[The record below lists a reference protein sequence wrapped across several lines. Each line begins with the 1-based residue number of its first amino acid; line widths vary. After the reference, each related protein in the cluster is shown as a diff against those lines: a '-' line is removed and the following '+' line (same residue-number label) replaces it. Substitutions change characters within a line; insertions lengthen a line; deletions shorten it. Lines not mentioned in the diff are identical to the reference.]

1 MTVGSPRDLARLARR
16 SYLEALRRRA
26 GELVAACAE
35 GARLLAS
42 QSAEPVLYA
51 RRRDLVMDW
60 PRYEA
65 IWREGLV
72 SHLSGAIDA
81 LSHGLPP
88 MTSPAALAVVAQQF
102 SLVDDSVVEL
112 DMIVSRLGQVIS
124 DKAGW
129 QYTDLCSRLQ
139 GLEPGADRPD
149 QVAGDVLRPTVVARW
164 LVDSWVACGLSADHW
179 KTLQNVLHD
188 EVAHVSEEAYHE
200 ANKVLLDH
208 GVAPEIDLRPF
219 IRRTVDA
226 GLIRPMAPSMG
237 VAAARGGASGAGHG
251 MGGGGGAT
259 GSNGS
264 AGSGGFGLAA
274 GSGGRAAAHLTGESN
289 RVTAAGRLV
298 QGQGSYEETRLMT
311 QAPGLARTP
320 AQSQAVLGKLNQLV
334 ARQVPGFDQ
343 TAPQG
348 SSAMGGGAMA
358 PALGQALSN
367 AQQAVRLRVDAD
379 GAAPNPQGLAR
390 DLQAQKREL
399 KEAAATP
406 AERATIEIVALLF
419 QSILM
424 DERLP
429 AAVRVWFAR
438 LQMPV
443 LRVAVSEPDFFAT
456 LDHPARLLIDRMGG
470 CVMGFA
476 GGGEVAGAEGELQGD
491 VLHKEIKRIVQ
502 TVEAYPDTG
511 RRVFQTVLI
520 EFERFLEKYF
530 REGNEASRKGV
541 SLAQQLEQREA
552 FAIQYTIE
560 LRKMLD
566 AVPVHEGI
574 REFLFKVW
582 ADVLAQS
589 AVLTAPAS
597 DETKDLQRMA
607 GDLIWSASAKTT
619 REERNLVLQRLPPL
633 LKLLRAGMAKA
644 GMPLERQDEHMKTLN
659 AALQAAFTAK
669 SAAISPERLRDVTRR
684 LAALDEVLPDMGEV
698 ELDTDLF
705 RDLSGYEQEDL
716 EVVADGGTMATPAMQ
731 AWAKELKLGAWFML
745 DYRGRQESVQLAWR
759 GMHKQLTLFVTP
771 QGRGVLFQLHRLSAF
786 LQAGLLVPAE
796 EESLTVRATRDAL
809 AKLDADPARLLS

>member
-26 GELVAACAE
+26 GELVASCAE

-42 QSAEPVLYA
+42 QSAEPALYA

-65 IWREGLV
+65 LWREGLLG
-72 SHLSGAIDA
+72 HLSAAVDA
-81 LSHGLPP
+81 LSHGLSPQ
-88 MTSPAALAVVAQQF
+88 TQPAALAGAAKQF

-139 GLEPGADRPD
+139 GLEPGAARPD
-149 QVAGDVLRPTVVARW
+149 QVAGDVLRPTVLARW

-219 IRRTVDA
+219 IRRTVDV
-226 GLIRPMAPSMG
+226 GLIRPMAPSQG
-237 VAAARGGASGAGHG
+237 VVGPRGAPGAGAMGASAQ
-251 MGGGGGAT
+251 
-259 GSNGS
+259 
-264 AGSGGFGLAA
+264 AGS
-274 GSGGRAAAHLTGESN
+274 SGPANLTGESN
-289 RVTAAGRLV
+289 RVTAAGRLA
-298 QGQGSYEETRLMT
+298 QGQGSYDETRLMT

-343 TAPQG
+343 TSPQSHSGAG
-348 SSAMGGGAMA
+348 SAAMA
-358 PALGQALSN
+358 PALGQALSH
-367 AQQAVRLRVDAD
+367 AQQAVRHRVDAD
-379 GAAPNPQGLAR
+379 GAAPNPQALAR

-399 KEAAATP
+399 KQAASTP

-476 GGGEVAGAEGELQGD
+476 GGGEPPEASGEAQGD

-589 AVLTAPAS
+589 AVLTAPDS
-597 DETKDLQRMA
+597 DETRDLQRMA

-633 LKLLRAGMAKA
+633 LKLLRGGMAKA
-644 GMPLERQDEHMKTLN
+644 GMTLERQDEHMKTLN

-669 SAAISPERLRDVTRR
+669 SASISPERLRDVTRR
-684 LAALDEVLPDMGEV
+684 LEALDEVLPDMGEV

-731 AWAKELKLGAWFML
+731 AWAKELKLGAWFTL
-745 DYRGRQESVQLAWR
+745 DYRGRQERVQLAWR

-771 QGRGVLFQLHRLSAF
+771 QGRGVLFQLHRLGAF

>member
-42 QSAEPVLYA
+42 QSAEPALYA

-65 IWREGLV
+65 IWREGLL
-72 SHLSGAIDA
+72 SHLSGAIDT
-81 LSHGLPP
+81 LSHGLLPL
-88 MTSPAALAVVAQQF
+88 TSPAALAVVAQQF

-112 DMIVSRLGQVIS
+112 DMIVSRLGQVIA

-139 GLEPGADRPD
+139 GLEPGAARPD
-149 QVAGDVLRPTVVARW
+149 QLAGDVLRPTVLARW

-219 IRRTVDA
+219 IRRTVDV

-237 VAAARGGASGAGHG
+237 HAAVRGGASGAGHG
-251 MGGGGGAT
+251 MGGLV
-259 GSNGS
+259 GSV
-264 AGSGGFGLAA
+264 GSGGPGAA
-274 GSGGRAAAHLTGESN
+274 KLTGESN
-289 RVTAAGRLV
+289 RVTAAGRLA

-343 TAPQG
+343 TAPQAI
-348 SSAMGGGAMA
+348 SGGVPMA

-367 AQQAVRLRVDAD
+367 AQQAVRQRVDAD
-379 GAAPNPQGLAR
+379 GPAHNPQALAR
-390 DLQAQKREL
+390 DLQAQKRDL
-399 KEAAATP
+399 KQAAATP

-419 QSILM
+419 QNILM

-429 AAVRVWFAR
+429 ASVRVWFAR

-476 GGGEVAGAEGELQGD
+476 GGGEVAGAEGAQGEPQGD

-589 AVLTAPAS
+589 AVLTAPGS

-633 LKLLRAGMAKA
+633 LKLLRSGMAKA
-644 GMPLERQDEHMKTLN
+644 GMPLERQDEHMKALN

-745 DYRGRQESVQLAWR
+745 DYRGSQAQVQLAWR

-771 QGRGVLFQLHRLSAF
+771 QGRGVLFQLHRLGAF